1 MIAMFRFFTSDLRRN
16 IIKIVC
22 LTLGLAIG
30 FLLVAK
36 VYFEETYD
44 TFFPDS
50 ERIYRLNESVEM
62 NGEYREYPH
71 TAGAIAPALKRY
83 SPLVEAAT
91 RYCYL
96 YYDHPQIQTEDGSI
110 FKDNQMLLADS
121 CFFDVLPTEMIAGN
135 PHEALSVKSSVMI
148 PESLAVKMGGDV
160 MGKQL
165 RIPDGDPDI
174 RLTINGIYKDYPLNS
189 TMPNAIY
196 MSLPSIGMFM
206 FDGRDNWMGNDMY
219 SSLVRLAPGTDPKDL
234 QPHVTKMLQDNID
247 NETLDWSN
255 YNIHATPLI
264 GYHTSDSSVKT
275 MNWILSLLAV
285 VMLMCAGLNYL
296 LITIG
301 QTGKR
306 SKEMAIRKCYGT
318 SDAKIFGRVMG
329 ESVFFLIL
337 SLGLAILLAFCFSE
351 TCQEL
356 LGYTPAQLLT
366 TGKVWIVEGV
376 VCIALL
382 IITGIIPAWIYCKT
396 PVAHSFSLK
405 LRNRKGWKL
414 ILLSVQFFASSL
426 LICMLALVGR
436 QYSHVASIDIGIEYE
451 NLGYLHL
458 SNIPQP
464 IRSTLVNELK
474 KLSCVE
480 GVASADMNFIYGGGG
495 NNVWI
500 DDEEKQVNIADMYYN
515 NRDIID
521 VMGMKL
527 LEGTTFSEENDST
540 SHQVIVE
547 EKFYDVLRKAG
558 AEVEKGK
565 LVGTTFKI
573 SEHVYEQN
581 SVYNNEFTV
590 CGVVG
595 NMKRGGFENDYSDS
609 RAAVLFPS
617 KSIGPNL
624 YIRFNRLTPEAL
636 QEAQAVFNRIV
647 TDKEAYIMPYREQVM
662 TLAQPVKQF
671 GLAVMV
677 IGISILVIAMIGLV
691 GYTSDEVEFRAKE
704 VAIRKVAGYSAKQI
718 VKLFIGDILKIA
730 LPSTILGGI
739 VAIPIGRKWIS
750 QFAEQTTL
758 SPALNILLVILLLII
773 IASVTAL
780 NTLSIARD
788 NPVRHLHRE

>member
-1 MIAMFRFFTSDLRRN
+1 MAMMRFFTSDLRRN

-50 ERIYRLNESVEM
+50 DRIYRLSESVEM

-71 TAGAIAPALKRY
+71 TAGAIAPAVKRY
-83 SPLVEAAT
+83 APPVEAAT

-96 YYDHPQIQTEDGSI
+96 FYDHPTIQAEDGSTY
-110 FKDNQMLLADS
+110 KQNQVILADS
-121 CFFDVLPTEMIAGN
+121 CFFDVLPTEIIAGN
-135 PHEALSVKSSVMI
+135 PKEALGVQSSVMI
-148 PESLAVKMGGDV
+148 PESLANKMGGDV
-160 MGKQL
+160 LGKT
-165 RIPDGDPDI
+165 ICHPDTDPDMKFI
-174 RLTINGIYKDYPLNS
+174 INGVYKDYPLNS
-189 TMPNAIY
+189 TIPNAIIV
-196 MSLPSIGMFM
+196 SLPSIGMFM

-234 QPHVTKMLQDNID
+234 QPYVTQMMKENID
-247 NETLDWSN
+247 KETLDMSN

-264 GYHTSDSSVKT
+264 GYHTSESSVRT

-301 QTGKR
+301 QVSKR

-318 SDAKIFGRVMG
+318 SDSKIFGRVMA
-329 ESVFFLIL
+329 ESIFYLVL
-337 SLGLAILLAFCFSE
+337 SLGLAILLVFCFSE

-376 VCIALL
+376 VCLALL
-382 IITGIIPAWIYCKT
+382 IITGTIPSYIYCRT
-396 PVAHSFSLK
+396 PVAHSFSAK
-405 LRNRKGWKL
+405 LRSRKWWKL
-414 ILLSVQFFASSL
+414 TLLSVQFFAASL
-426 LICMLALVGR
+426 LICMLTLVGR
-436 QYSHVASIDIGIEYE
+436 QYSHVSNIDIGIEYE
-451 NLGYLHL
+451 NLGILHL
-458 SNIPQP
+458 SNIPQST
-464 IRSTLVNELK
+464 RATLVNELK

-527 LEGTTFSEENDST
+527 LEGTTFDEENDST
-540 SHQVIVE
+540 SHQVVVE
-547 EKFYDVLRKAG
+547 EKFYDVLKKAG
-558 AEVEKGK
+558 ANVEKGH
-565 LVGTTFKI
+565 LVGESFRI
-573 SEHVYEQN
+573 SEHYYEENGGRN
-581 SVYNNEFTV
+581 SEYTI
-590 CGVVG
+590 CGVIG

-609 RAAVLFPS
+609 RAAVLFPT
-617 KSIGPNL
+617 KSISSNL
-624 YIRFNRLTPEAL
+624 YIRFNRLTPESM
-636 QEAQAVFNRIV
+636 QEAQSVFNRIV
-647 TDKEAYIMPYREQVM
+647 TDKEAYITPYREQVM
-662 TLAQPVKQF
+662 TLAQPVKHF

-677 IGISILVIAMIGLV
+677 IGISILVIALIGLV
-691 GYTSDEVEFRAKE
+691 GYTADEVEVRAKE
-704 VAIRKVAGYSAKQI
+704 VAIRKVSGYSARQI
-718 VKLFIGDILKIA
+718 IKLFIADILKIA
-730 LPSTILGGI
+730 LPATILGGI
-739 VAIPIGRKWIS
+739 VAIPVGKKWIS
-750 QFAEQTTL
+750 QFADQASL
-758 SPALNILLVILLLII
+758 GAGFNIICILLLLVIIVCVV
-773 IASVTAL
+773 AT

-788 NPVRHLHRE
+788 NPVKHLHRE